1 LLNLS
6 LDFHK
11 SKVEQPSA
19 LMSREDHHEQM
30 SFWVSPHQIE
40 IIFKGADKVVFMSSN
55 YASSNTP
62 KRSAKRSRVAALLYV
77 EAGIVFALG
86 LWLTVLGFTHEE
98 KEMTPLL
105 AEIGFALAGS
115 AGLFAC
121 ARGYVNG
128 KVYGRSPTILANLIA
143 VGVAYYQIQGA
154 FYIGAAIILSLALPT
169 LYFALAIAK
178 EEG

>member
-1 LLNLS
+1 
-6 LDFHK
+6 
-11 SKVEQPSA
+11 
-19 LMSREDHHEQM
+19 M
-30 SFWVSPHQIE
+30 SFWVPPHQIE
-40 IIFKGADKVVFMSSN
+40 KISKGADKVVFMSSKS
-55 YASSNTP
+55 ASSNTP
-62 KRSAKRSRVAALLYV
+62 KQSAKRSRVAALLYV

-98 KEMTPLL
+98 KEMAPLL
-105 AEIGFALAGS
+105 AEIGFAAIGS
-115 AGLFAC
+115 IGLFAC

-169 LYFALAIAK
+169 LYLALAIAK

>member
-1 LLNLS
+1 MTS
-6 LDFHK
+6 GSRAQSTK
-11 SKVEQPSA
+11 RPKVA
-19 LMSREDHHEQM
+19 
-30 SFWVSPHQIE
+30 V
-40 IIFKGADKVVFMSSN
+40 
-55 YASSNTP
+55 
-62 KRSAKRSRVAALLYV
+62 LLYI
-77 EAGIVFALG
+77 EAGLIFTLG
-86 LWLTVLGFTHEE
+86 LWLTILGLTHEE
-98 KEMTPLL
+98 KEMTPLI
-105 AEIGFALAGS
+105 AEIGFALAGA

-154 FYIGAAIILSLALPT
+154 FYIGAVIILSLALPT